1 VARVA
6 VAAREPAGW
15 KSAVAVLY
23 NYQQDVPIWNNTG
36 CSEIAV
42 FFFACSID
50 FVLKRNIL

>member
-1 VARVA
+1 LSKGLVFQNNKKIPSF
-6 VAAREPAGW
+6 EGIF
-15 KSAVAVLY
+15 Y